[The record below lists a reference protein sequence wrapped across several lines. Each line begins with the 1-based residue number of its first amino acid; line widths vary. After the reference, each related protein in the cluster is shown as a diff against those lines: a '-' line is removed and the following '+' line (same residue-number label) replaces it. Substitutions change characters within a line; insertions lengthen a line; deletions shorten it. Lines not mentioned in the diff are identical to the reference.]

1 MKASTTQKAL
11 TKGLLGGLAALLLAG
26 MLTGCNTFA
35 GMGKDVEQ
43 GGEAV
48 QDAAQS

>member
-1 MKASTTQKAL
+1 M
-11 TKGLLGGLAALLLAG
+11 LLGGLAALLMAG

-35 GMGKDVEQ
+35 GMGEDVEQ

-48 QDAAQS
+48 QDAANS

>member
-1 MKASTTQKAL
+1 MKAITTKSAV
-11 TKGLLGGLAALLLAG
+11 TKVLLSGLAALLMAG

-35 GMGKDVEQ
+35 GMGQDVEE

-48 QDAAQS
+48 QDAANG